1 MPPETN
7 FRREGTLRTRGFV
20 FREPSVRRRDGGM
33 FFRSISESVCRRIE
47 GIRFFD
53 NKIGKT
59 EEKTNGKSFFPW
71 CVPPGFAVPERPR
84 PFRSTTE
91 RRPQRAVGDEE
102 KAVVI
107 RDGRDGNLAGRLLP
121 SAGRKLPIGEPG
133 VCSGPSSLAAAG
145 RVSRRRY
152 ALFRHGADRP
162 GPYIIR
168 DMPQGAALPMR
179 PEGMPPLRVL
189 PGRRA
194 VRNGPSLRRIPSADD
209 RRRGR

>member
-1 MPPETN
+1 MPSANGKMPPEKN

-20 FREPSVRRRDGGM
+20 FREPSVRCRDGGM

-59 EEKTNGKSFFPW
+59 EEKTNGKRFFPW
-71 CVPPGFAVPERPR
+71 SVPPGFAVPERPR
-84 PFRSTTE
+84 SFRSATE
-91 RRPQRAVGDEE
+91 RRPQRAVCDEE
-102 KAVVI
+102 KAVAI
-107 RDGRDGNLAGRLLP
+107 RNGRDGSLAGRLLP

-145 RVSRRRY
+145 RTVSRRRY
-152 ALFRHGADRP
+152 ALFRYGDRQA
-162 GPYIIR
+162 GTLYNK

-189 PGRRA
+189 LGRRA
-194 VRNGPSLRRIPSADD
+194 VRNGPSLR
-209 RRRGR
+209 